1 MVCNA
6 MIREE
11 QNAHSSRSLFRT
23 IRGPGNWK
31 LSEESLKR
39 PNDRGMPVAE
49 IALATTDRFIAAAVR
64 RFYRD
69 K

>member
-11 QNAHSSRSLFRT
+11 QNAHSSRGLSRT

-31 LSEESLKR
+31 LSEESLKC
-39 PNDRGMPVAE
+39 PNDRGMPVGELAP
-49 IALATTDRFIAAAVR
+49 ATTDRLIAAAVR

-69 K
+69 E